1 MADFQIFRISFL
13 GGVLE
18 EHYEVKQEAEKNF
31 SEKESRFS
39 AGSQGWKNTTTNS
52 YFTFRDSIIA
62 DAW

>member
-18 EHYEVKQEAEKNF
+18 EHYEVKQKAEKNF

-39 AGSQGWKNTTTNS
+39 VGSQG
-52 YFTFRDSIIA
+52 
-62 DAW
+62 